1 MKILFAS
8 LAFALSLSTCQKDET
23 ISGVSGPDVQWQ
35 LVRLNGEAV
44 ETPITLTFPE
54 KGRLAGQA
62 PCNSYFGE
70 QTAPLPWFETGA
82 IGATR
87 RACPE
92 MELEGRYFKA
102 FSDMT
107 MIERKGDTLL
117 LTNDSGG
124 LLEYRL
130 Q

>member
-1 MKILFAS
+1 MKFLLAS
-8 LAFALSLSTCQKDET
+8 LAFALSLSACQKDET
-23 ISGVSGPDVQWQ
+23 ISGVSGPDDQWL
-35 LVRLNGEAV
+35 LVRMNDVPV

-54 KGRLAGQA
+54 TGRLAGQA

-82 IGATR
+82 VGATR

-102 FSDMT
+102 FSEMS

-117 LTNDSGG
+117 LSNDSGG
-124 LLEYRL
+124 ELEYRL